1 MATMVPAH
9 GSTRV
14 LRCLVT
20 GASRGIGAAIATS
33 LAEQGHQVA
42 LTARGQADL
51 QALAD
56 QLPAQTLVLP
66 ADATDPMAPQQLID
80 AVVKEWGGLDALV
93 LNAGEGV
100 SATIEETDDD
110 LWARML
116 DLNATAPFRFL
127 RAGVPVMREGGFGR
141 VVVVASVASR
151 AGAPYI
157 VAYTAAKHAVL
168 GMVRSAAAE
177 LATTGI
183 TVNAVC
189 PAYVDTPMTQ
199 KSIESIVAKTGRAA
213 ADVAERL
220 ARMQPINRLI
230 TPQEVADAVT
240 FLVHDRGGINGQGIT
255 IDGGRIQA

>member
-1 MATMVPAH
+1 MATTVPAH

-14 LRCLVT
+14 MRCLVT
-20 GASRGIGAAIATS
+20 GASRGIGASIATS
-33 LAEQGHQVA
+33 LAQHNHQVA

-56 QLPAQTLVLP
+56 RLTVPTMVLP
-66 ADATDPMAPQQLID
+66 ADATDPAAPSELID
-80 AVVKEWGGLDALV
+80 AVVRQWGGLDVLV

-116 DLNATAPFRFL
+116 ELNATAPFRFL
-127 RAGVPVMREGGFGR
+127 RAAVPVMRDQGFGR

-168 GMVRSAAAE
+168 GMVRAAAAE

-213 ADVAERL
+213 TDVAERL

-230 TPQEVADAVT
+230 TPEEVADAVT
-240 FLVHDRGGINGQGIT
+240 FLAHDRGGINGQGIT
-255 IDGGRIQA
+255 IDGGRIQP